1 MIAAKKRPM
10 TTTLRHLATLAA
22 AHLTPDQ
29 LAQFIND
36 EIARWAK
43 VINTVGVKAEQ

>member
-1 MIAAKKRPM
+1 MATTPRYLAA
-10 TTTLRHLATLAA
+10 LAA

-36 EIARWAK
+36 EIAQWAK
-43 VINTVGVKAEQ
+43 VINSAGVKAEQ